1 MQLLIMGFNGV
12 IDGDSVCMAL
22 YVLVLMIVVGFA
34 PAGINAFLYGLE
46 CSHTRGF
53 EKEL

>member
-1 MQLLIMGFNGV
+1 MGGFNGEV
-12 IDGDSVCMAL
+12 DGNSVCMAL
-22 YVLVLMIVVGFA
+22 YVLVLMIVVGFT
-34 PAGINAFLYGLE
+34 PAGINAFFYGLE